1 MVGSVYLSV
10 ILVKVNESCTLK
22 HLEYIKPSLITSDL
36 LTWTVGTIN
45 YPSGR
50 LINSFHYLTICFGC
64 HDWVNILF
72 IQGAAGSPS
81 SVTHGFLPL
90 PGYCRPT
97 TRGDSCKS
105 QHCFNTIQ
113 MWIFLIPLWTLRR
126 RFMHKVSVLQDSV
139 VQQGNCIWDVLH
151 GGNPRAVQKSCYT
164 FAGLACWRHL
174 YL

>member
-1 MVGSVYLSV
+1 MAGSVYLSV

-22 HLEYIKPSLITSDL
+22 RRIYKTKPDHFKFTDLNSRDDQVTS
-36 LTWTVGTIN
+36 
-45 YPSGR
+45 R

-81 SVTHGFLPL
+81 SVTHCFLPL

-139 VQQGNCIWDVLH
+139 VVQQGNCIWNVLH
-151 GGNPRAVQKSCYT
+151 GGNTHAVQKT